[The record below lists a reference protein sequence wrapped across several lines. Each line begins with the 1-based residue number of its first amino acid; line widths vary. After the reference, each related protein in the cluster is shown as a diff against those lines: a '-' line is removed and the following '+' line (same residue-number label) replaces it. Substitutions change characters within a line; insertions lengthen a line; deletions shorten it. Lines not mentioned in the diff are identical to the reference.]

1 MMSHSIVRPERI
13 HEMFAM
19 LANLD
24 DSPIFEI
31 IQRYETDALQQD
43 SILKAYKSLV
53 SVAPPLL
60 DAPIYPVSRIGI
72 VGARSVTTAY
82 WPYLILACIL
92 GISVKIKLHLSDV
105 HHVTML
111 SEFIQASSLGK
122 NDLINPKLFCD
133 WEVSNQSGDALL
145 KDGYWDDCDRLLVFG
160 SDVSVAHYHQ
170 HFPEPGR
177 VIGFGHLESVMLVT
191 LASLQADCRWIE
203 DVLAFGHI
211 GCLAPRLVVPM
222 DDVSPEQIAEVM
234 MAKLQNRVSP
244 DIGRAVTLRN
254 EFHGLRV
261 AGIDAWL
268 SKDGMWLISANQSLP
283 YSSIPGHLNVVS
295 LNSVVTSGYTI
306 GALSM
311 PTLMEDTSA
320 EISALQAVATWKCVW
335 GMAQFP
341 SMLWANGGIPIV
353 ATLSHRGTKYWSK

>member
-60 DAPIYPVSRIGI
+60 DGPIYPVSRIGI

-160 SDVSVAHYHQ
+160 SDISVAHYHQ

-268 SKDGMWLISANQSLP
+268 SKDGMWLVSANQSLS
-283 YSSIPGHLNVVS
+283 YSSIPGHLNIIS

-353 ATLSHRGTKYWSK
+353 ATLLHRGTKYWSK